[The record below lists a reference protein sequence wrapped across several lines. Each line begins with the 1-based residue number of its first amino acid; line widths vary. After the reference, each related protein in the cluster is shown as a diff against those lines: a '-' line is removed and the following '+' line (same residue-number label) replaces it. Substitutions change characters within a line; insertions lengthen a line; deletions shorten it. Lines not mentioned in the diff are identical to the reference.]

1 MNNSFKKILVTGASG
16 FLGSHIV
23 PMLRKRTRAEIVPVR
38 RRDCDLLK
46 SSAISRLLAKHKPD
60 CVVHLAAKVGGII
73 ANDKY
78 PADFFF
84 ENITMN
90 TAFFDACQK
99 ARVKKFLT
107 LIGGC
112 SYPAKAVSPIDE
124 GQMWDGMPQPESAP
138 YSVAKKMMLIQ
149 SSSYRKQHNFNS
161 VVLIPGN
168 VYGEYDNFNEEYSHV
183 IPALIRRFEEAKDKN
198 SPSVTCYGSGKPT
211 RDFVYAGDVANTIP
225 WFLKNYDSS
234 EPVNISSGTRVSIKD
249 LSETVAAE
257 TGFKGKIIWD
267 TSKPDGQID
276 KIFDVTRL
284 KKLGLSCDTPLK
296 QGLRKTVA
304 WYRKAKT
311 SKILRT

>member
-99 ARVKKFLT
+99 AGVKKFLT

-296 QGLRKTVA
+296 RGLRKTIA